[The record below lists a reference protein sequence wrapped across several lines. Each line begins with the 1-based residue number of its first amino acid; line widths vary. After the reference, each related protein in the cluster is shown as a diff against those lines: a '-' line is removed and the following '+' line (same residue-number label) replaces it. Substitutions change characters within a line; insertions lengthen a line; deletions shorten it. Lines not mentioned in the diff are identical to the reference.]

1 MPGILRPS
9 AGYVGRGVTLQS
21 ALECMLYHQKSL
33 AQVKPGRRRRAASH
47 TFSPATRRFDC
58 RQSHT
63 SASSRKYQPLPTMP
77 CSRGSVPVSIVDCA
91 VHVTAG
97 STPPS
102 GGQKPPPQRGGRAGG
117 AAPAPGGGGPPTAR
131 GTSGGRGGRV
141 PPPPPPPP
149 GPPTA

>member
-97 STPPS
+97 WHPPR
-102 GGQKPPPQRGGRAGG
+102 GGKKPPRARGGRARGG
-117 AAPAPGGGGPPTAR
+117 GPPPGGGGPATPRAD
-131 GTSGGRGGRV
+131 GGGRGAPRPPA
-141 PPPPPPPP
+141 PPPPRAPPR
-149 GPPTA
+149 

>member
-97 STPPS
+97 SNSPR
-102 GGQKPPPQRGGRAGG
+102 GGQNPPPARGGRAGG
-117 AAPAPGGGGPPTAR
+117 SAPARAGGGPPTAR
-131 GTSGGRGGRV
+131 TTRGGRRGRLPPT
-141 PPPPPPPP
+141 PPPPPAPPR
-149 GPPTA
+149 G

>member
-9 AGYVGRGVTLQS
+9 AGYVGRGATLQS

-97 STPPS
+97 SAAPR
-102 GGQKPPPQRGGRAGG
+102 GGQKPPPGGAARAGG
-117 AAPAPGGGGPPTAR
+117 GAPAPAGGGAPPPRHAT
-131 GTSGGRGGRV
+131 GGRGGWRPPA
-141 PPPPPPPP
+141 PPPAP
-149 GPPTA
+149 

>member
-9 AGYVGRGVTLQS
+9 AGYVGVGGTLQS
-21 ALECMLYHQKSL
+21 SLECTLYRQKSL

-77 CSRGSVPVSIVDCA
+77 CSRGSVPVSIVDGA
-91 VHVTAG
+91 VHLNAG
-97 STPPS
+97 SASPKGGEDAATLETGNEGWS
-102 GGQKPPPQRGGRAGG
+102 GTEQ
-117 AAPAPGGGGPPTAR
+117 
-131 GTSGGRGGRV
+131 
-141 PPPPPPPP
+141 
-149 GPPTA
+149 

>member
-97 STPPS
+97 STPPN
-102 GGQKPPPQRGGRAGG
+102 GGEKPPPARAASAGG
-117 AAPAPGGGGPPTAR
+117 AAAAPAGVSPPTAR
-131 GTSGGRGGRV
+131 KTGGGRRARLAPA
-141 PPPPPPPP
+141 PPPSR
-149 GPPTA
+149 A